1 MSPRVRSTLVLLV
14 GLVTTAWA
22 ADQVVHSPDLMDP
35 NDFLEYW
42 SSGAV
47 AVRGGNPYDP
57 AELLPWQRI
66 AEPDKDGALMMW
78 NPPWSLAIYMPL
90 GALPLRWAMLIW
102 VGMQLFS
109 AMVACHLLWRA
120 YGGEWRLSWV
130 AQLVGITF
138 APVVWMVLFGQNT
151 GLIALGLAGFIYFRK
166 SNRPAIAGAF
176 AALTALKPHLLAVFG
191 VLLVLDA
198 MTRRGRIALAS
209 GAAVLAA
216 SFAIALAVN
225 PDVYEQYRAAIRNP
239 GPQTVPLDGFVLPVA
254 SYWLRML
261 LAPDQFW
268 VQFVPCAIAC
278 LGYAAYR
285 FQQGSRWDWTRE
297 LPRIVWVSVIT
308 TPYGGWIFDL
318 TVLLVPAMQ
327 AAAWV
332 ANHGRKG
339 AAIALGFAHLGI
351 TAVSLIWT
359 YTLPEFFWVVPA
371 VLVLHVAAGRVA
383 SDSSQ
388 ATRSPA
394 ATPA

>member
-1 MSPRVRSTLVLLV
+1 MSPRVRSTLVLLI

-22 ADQVVHSPDLMDP
+22 ADQVARSPELMDP
-35 NDFLEYW
+35 NDFIEYW

-57 AELLPWQRI
+57 AQLLPWQRI
-66 AEPDKDGALMMW
+66 AEPEKDAALMMW

-102 VGMQLFS
+102 VGIQLL
-109 AMVACHLLWRA
+109 AALAACHLLWRS
-120 YGGEWRLSWV
+120 YGGKWRLSWV
-130 AQLVGITF
+130 AQLVGISF

-151 GLIALGLAGFIYFRK
+151 GLIALGLAGFLYFHK
-166 SNRPAIAGAF
+166 IDRPALAGAF

-198 MTRRGRIALAS
+198 MNRRGRIALAS

-216 SFAIALAVN
+216 SFAVALAVN
-225 PDVYEQYRAAIRNP
+225 PEIFHQYREAVRNP

-261 LAPDQFW
+261 TAPQQFW

-285 FQQGSRWDWTRE
+285 IQQGSRWDWTRE
-297 LPRIVWVSVIT
+297 LPRVIWISVLF

-318 TVLLVPAMQ
+318 TVLLVPVVQ
-327 AAAWV
+327 ASVWIANAGRRGAWV
-332 ANHGRKG
+332 A
-339 AAIALGFAHLGI
+339 LGIGHLAI

-359 YTLPEFFWVVPA
+359 YTLPEFFWIVPA
-371 VLVLHVAAGRVA
+371 VFVLYVA
-383 SDSSQ
+383 SWRV
-388 ATRSPA
+388 TRSGS
-394 ATPA
+394 